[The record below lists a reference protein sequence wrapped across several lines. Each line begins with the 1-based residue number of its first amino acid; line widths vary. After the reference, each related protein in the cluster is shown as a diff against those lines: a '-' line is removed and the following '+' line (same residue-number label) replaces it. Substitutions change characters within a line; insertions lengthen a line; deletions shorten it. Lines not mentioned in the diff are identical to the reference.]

1 MLWPSVVVAV
11 IAGFTESRRRR
22 LRREERRLLACGIP
36 ACGAV
41 ILFRRSWIA
50 DYTDAAKSPVRGSSL
65 SAAPH
70 RREIVITVLYDPE
83 EPNRFIRYPVAR
95 YRTVVDGQ
103 I

>member
-1 MLWPSVVVAV
+1 
-11 IAGFTESRRRR
+11 
-22 LRREERRLLACGIP
+22 
-36 ACGAV
+36 V
-41 ILFRRSWIA
+41 ILFHRSWIA
-50 DYTDAAKSPVRGSSL
+50 DYTDAVGSPIRGSSL

-70 RREIVITVLYDPE
+70 RGEIVITVLYDPE